1 VLSFESVEE
10 VCESKSITLV
20 VHPAIRRALKG
31 YEESF
36 YIGLRC
42 FLKGESDG
50 IFFLPLHDSGYVR
63 LAFSQRHSSGGHPIL
78 RVDPLSSA
86 VEPATFRCGSR
97 LPCLARPQ
105 HPRADTGHGQ
115 GEHPCPEWRARSLCE
130 ARAV

>member
-1 VLSFESVEE
+1 MLSFESVEE
-10 VCESKSITLV
+10 VCESKSISLV

-50 IFFLPLHDSGYVR
+50 IFFLPLYDSGYVR

-78 RVDPLSSA
+78 RVDPLTSEGLERIKA
-86 VEPATFRCGSR
+86 VS
-97 LPCLARPQ
+97 
-105 HPRADTGHGQ
+105 
-115 GEHPCPEWRARSLCE
+115 
-130 ARAV
+130 

>member
-20 VHPAIRRALKG
+20 VHPAIRRAVKG

-50 IFFLPLHDSGYVR
+50 IFFLPLQDGGYVR
-63 LAFSQRHSSGGHPIL
+63 LVFSQRSSSGGHPIL
-78 RVDPLSSA
+78 RVDPITAEGLQ
-86 VEPATFRCGSR
+86 RIKR
-97 LPCLARPQ
+97 N
-105 HPRADTGHGQ
+105 
-115 GEHPCPEWRARSLCE
+115 
-130 ARAV
+130 

>member
-20 VHPAIRRALKG
+20 IHPAIRRAVKG

-50 IFFLPLHDSGYVR
+50 IFFLPLRDSGYVR
-63 LAFSQRHSSGGHPIL
+63 LAFSQRNSSGGHPIL
-78 RVDPLSSA
+78 RIDPLTS
-86 VEPATFRCGSR
+86 EGLDRIKATI
-97 LPCLARPQ
+97 
-105 HPRADTGHGQ
+105 RASH
-115 GEHPCPEWRARSLCE
+115 
-130 ARAV
+130 

>member
-10 VCESKSITLV
+10 VCASKSITLV
-20 VHPAIRRALKG
+20 VHPAVRWAVRG

-50 IFFLPLHDSGYVR
+50 IYFLPLHDGGYVR

-78 RVDPLSSA
+78 RVDPLTSEGLDRIKAS
-86 VEPATFRCGSR
+86 T
-97 LPCLARPQ
+97 
-105 HPRADTGHGQ
+105 
-115 GEHPCPEWRARSLCE
+115 
-130 ARAV
+130 

>member
-1 VLSFESVEE
+1 MLSFESVEE

-20 VHPAIRRALKG
+20 VHPAIRRAVRG

-50 IFFLPLHDSGYVR
+50 IFFLPLHDGGYVR

-78 RVDPLSSA
+78 RVDPTSSEELDRIKA
-86 VEPATFRCGSR
+86 GIRTS
-97 LPCLARPQ
+97 
-105 HPRADTGHGQ
+105 
-115 GEHPCPEWRARSLCE
+115 S
-130 ARAV
+130 